1 VIWTFLGFGV
11 RSAVD
16 FSPFVVEFALITCL
30 KQHAPFRV
38 NCTEVSP
45 HKPDT
50 CPHIQLLKSASPQ
63 AALLKQ
69 SLNTTQCEY
78 PSCVAESG
86 EGIEFSPQSQCHA
99 CLFRHSTNALL
110 LSKSCSLHSFLP
122 LLYLLSTSFLLSNIH
137 LTSSQLAFR
146 ESDAP
151 MLELSLSNCAC
162 QY

>member
-1 VIWTFLGFGV
+1 MIWTFFSFGV

-45 HKPDT
+45 HKLDA

-63 AALLKQ
+63 AALLRQ
-69 SLNTTQCEY
+69 RLDTTHCEY
-78 PSCVAESG
+78 PPCVAESW

-99 CLFRHSTNALL
+99 CVFRHSTNALL
-110 LSKSCSLHSFLP
+110 LSKSCSLHSLLP
-122 LLYLLSTSFLLSNIH
+122 LLCLVSTSFLLSNIH
-137 LTSSQLAFR
+137 LTSSQIAFR

-151 MLELSLSNCAC
+151 MLEPGLSNCAC